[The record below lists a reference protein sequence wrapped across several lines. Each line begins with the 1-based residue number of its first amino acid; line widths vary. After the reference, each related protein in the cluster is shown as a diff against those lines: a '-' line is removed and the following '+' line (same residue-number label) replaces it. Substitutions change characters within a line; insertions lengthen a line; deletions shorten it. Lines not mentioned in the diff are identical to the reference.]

1 MSKCGISTQSREKS
15 ISILQERNVPPL
27 QVISKLRKE
36 GVPEKDIPS
45 TRQIKNLKTS
55 LKNDHSETSKHR
67 LLTLSD
73 LKHYFEAKL
82 VTSKENYALLGE
94 ELSYPVSSCLS
105 ALFNIFNQIF

>member
-1 MSKCGISTQSREKS
+1 M
-15 ISILQERNVPPL
+15 PPL

-94 ELSYPVSSCLS
+94 ELAAPCLRVYLPCSISSITS
-105 ALFNIFNQIF
+105 FGPIS